1 MLVASTQ
8 EPGLWTN
15 TDRKDS
21 EAGTFVVIIGVS
33 QYLHLEDGEK
43 PVQQNYGLG
52 QLRVS
57 ALTAYEFFEWVSKE
71 YHIDGSPIAKVWLLL
86 SPTKNELK
94 YKPQLAVNSLPAT
107 FANCQHAIGNWWAQ
121 MSNLNKKAAQN
132 SRSIFFFSGHGL
144 EIHYE
149 QQILL
154 PSDYLHPPA
163 QNWDEA
169 ISTQNIRNGLAS
181 LLVPRQFFFIDACRN
196 DHRELRKKKITGSK
210 ILREDEAALANPA
223 LIAPVLYATASGQQA
238 FQQPEPDKGLSL
250 YGRALLDGLAGKPD
264 IELKPQDQRW
274 SVNLYSL
281 QSFVTG
287 RVNDMLKVASEE
299 VIQPIKLS
307 GLVDNQAI
315 TYIGLDQINT
325 THPVDRLA
333 SAADMQLLVA
343 AGARTSHER
352 SDSVARQMD
361 EGYALKIK
369 LSNDLTRNVWANDFS
384 RGHELFGS
392 EHVTQVWSQQI
403 RVFELS
409 RKNWLDYADMFQIHE
424 ISRSYD
430 TRHYQVELSISNHDP
445 IGHWIELVD
454 TTGASHGCVL
464 PGDRYVTPRYVLEFD
479 VPYSDNDGRP
489 ISRLEAYLSVHNQEP
504 LASAARLW
512 LRYRTADITGAIEFI
527 SHSALG
533 NQLGELESMTAMAGD
548 MHELEELVRHKLQ
561 SPLAATIAALTL
573 LRANRL
579 DLLHTW
585 LRNLANWCEER
596 TDGPALWAEQL
607 IRQATD
613 RKQSAKDAAYYLI
626 KLNER
631 GLPHTNEGFSYAAAM
646 TERLLQASKLD
657 ISDSVKQ
664 ELIVLQEKINNVMP
678 YFMPGGLYA
687 SFTGFETGTN
697 PIELI
702 GASTAVAHI

>member
-1 MLVASTQ
+1 MLEASTQ
-8 EPGLWTN
+8 EPGLWIN
-15 TDRKDS
+15 PDRQDA
-21 EAGTFVVIIGVS
+21 EGGTFVVIIGVS
-33 QYLHLEDGEK
+33 KYLHLEDGEK
-43 PVQQNYGLG
+43 PVQKNYGLA

-57 ALTAYEFFEWVSKE
+57 ALTAYEFFDWISNE
-71 YHIDGSPIAKVWLLL
+71 YHIDGAPIANVWLLL
-86 SPTKNELK
+86 SPTKDELK
-94 YKPQLAVNSLPAT
+94 YKPKLAVNSLPAT
-107 FANCQHAIGNWWAQ
+107 FANCQQAIGSWWAQ

-132 SRSIFFFSGHGL
+132 SRAIIFFSGHGL

-163 QNWDEA
+163 ENWDEA

-196 DHRELRKKKITGSK
+196 DHRELRQKKITGSK

-223 LIAPVLYATASGQQA
+223 LIAPILYATASGQQA

-274 SVNLYSL
+274 SVNLYPL

-299 VIQPIKLS
+299 VIQPVKLS

-315 TYIGLDQINT
+315 TYLGLGQLRT
-325 THPVDRLA
+325 THPADRQA
-333 SAADMQLLVA
+333 GAADMQLLVA
-343 AGARTSHER
+343 AGARSSHER

-361 EGYALKIK
+361 EGYGLKIK
-369 LSNDLTRNVWANDFS
+369 LSNDLTRNIWANDIN

-392 EHVTQVWSQQI
+392 EHVTQVWSQQVRI
-403 RVFELS
+403 FALS
-409 RKNWLDYADMFQIHE
+409 HQNWLDHADMFQIHE
-424 ISRSYD
+424 ISRTDD
-430 TRHYQVELSISNHDP
+430 TRHYQIELSINNHDP
-445 IGHWIELVD
+445 VGHWIELVD

-464 PGDRYVTPRYVLEFD
+464 PGDRYVTPRYKLEFD
-479 VPYSDNDGRP
+479 VPFSDNGGRP
-489 ISRLEAYLSVHNQEP
+489 ISRLEAYLSIHNQEP
-504 LASAARLW
+504 LASVARLW
-512 LRYRTADITGAIEFI
+512 SRYRTADISGAIEFI
-527 SHSALG
+527 AHSALG
-533 NQLGELESMTAMAGD
+533 SQLGNLESMSAMAGD
-548 MHELEELVRHKLQ
+548 MHELEELVRYKLQ

-607 IRQATD
+607 MRQSTD
-613 RKQSAKDAAYYLI
+613 RIQFAQDAASYLI

-631 GLPHTNEGFSYAAAM
+631 GLPHTNEGLSYAATM
-646 TERLLQASKLD
+646 TERLLQAGKLD
-657 ISDSVKQ
+657 IPAPVKQ
-664 ELIVLQEKINNVMP
+664 DLIVLQEKINNIMP
-678 YFMPGGLYA
+678 YFMPGGLFATY
-687 SFTGFETGTN
+687 TGFEMGAN
-697 PIELI
+697 LNDLI
-702 GASTAVAHI
+702 GTSLVAHT